1 MPFSE
6 GLALPGVYA
15 VPARVVNFALSFLC
29 WHRADK
35 AMLRTLIDS
44 TCCRIRSQHKD
55 PP

>member
-29 WHRADK
+29 LHVRPLGLD
-35 AMLRTLIDS
+35 RR
-44 TCCRIRSQHKD
+44 CRGSYD
-55 PP
+55 EE